1 MRCAPPPAASPQLR
15 NWRNRAKSLHPI
27 IEKAEISVDFPDKA
41 YIGGFGRDSQ
51 FAVSA
56 DRDSVGL
63 RLVRPGEDRREAAL
77 HFNYGLFANVLT
89 ELAQAL
95 AAREPFDDLHRIA
108 LANAATAL
116 AAALGRKSE
125 A

>member
-1 MRCAPPPAASPQLR
+1 MP
-15 NWRNRAKSLHPI
+15 LHPI

-77 HFNYGLFANVLT
+77 HLNYGLLADVLS

-95 AAREPFDDLHRIA
+95 AAREPLDDAHRAA
-108 LANAATAL
+108 LYDAANALSAAL
-116 AAALGRKSE
+116 SRAAASS
-125 A
+125 ASSQ